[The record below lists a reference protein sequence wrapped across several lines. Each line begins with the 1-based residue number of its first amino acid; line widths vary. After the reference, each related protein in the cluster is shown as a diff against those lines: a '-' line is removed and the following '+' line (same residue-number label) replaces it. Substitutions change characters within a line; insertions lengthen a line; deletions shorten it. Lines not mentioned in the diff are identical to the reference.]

1 MAGQPKPLSSAA
13 KFKQVTTAVSPT
25 YPAQSLPQFG
35 VVGNYDGVKL
45 LSVLLPITLGS
56 LKGGSKYDVEKRKSS
71 GADFASYKGQGLDT
85 EPVSFQLN
93 LFRDLASGKNWLREY
108 EKIKDKLT
116 PKKFEARNAIAIYHP
131 SLAGDNITQIVV
143 TNRGLL
149 IPAGPE
155 RWTVEIVGYDVRFV
169 GPSKG
174 SKSKEVDQTRQLLQE
189 GAVQK
194 VVGPEKKLKGSAAKT
209 FPALTTANR

>member
-1 MAGQPKPLSSAA
+1 MATPPKKLTSAQ
-13 KFKQVTTAVSPT
+13 KFQQVTNATSPV

-56 LKGGSKYDVEKRKSS
+56 LKGGTKYDVEKRKST
-71 GADFASYKGQGLDT
+71 GGDFAKYKGQGLDT
-85 EPVSFQLN
+85 MPVSFQLN

-108 EKIKDKLT
+108 EKIKDQLV

-131 SLAGDNITQIVV
+131 SLAGDNITQIVI
-143 TNRGLL
+143 TDRGLL
-149 IPAGPE
+149 TPTGPE
-155 RWTVEIVGYDVRFV
+155 RWTVDITGYDVRFV

-174 SKSKEVDQTRQLLQE
+174 SKSKEVDQTRELLQQ

-194 VVGPEKKLKGSAAKT
+194 VVGPEAKLKGSAAKT
-209 FPALTTANR
+209 FPGLTTANR